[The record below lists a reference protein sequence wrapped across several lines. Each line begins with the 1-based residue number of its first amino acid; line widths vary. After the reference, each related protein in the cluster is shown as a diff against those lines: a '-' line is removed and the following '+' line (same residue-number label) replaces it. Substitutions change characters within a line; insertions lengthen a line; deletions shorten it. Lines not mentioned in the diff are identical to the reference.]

1 MRLPARLASASVGHQ
16 GPLGQSP
23 LTPGRPKKKCERAR
37 GLPGGFPPPDAA
49 SSSKSLQLP
58 GVSHVWNS
66 FLGIATPPFSEAP
79 GCRREQFPTR
89 LSPWRKGCRCGVRCV
104 TNSLRGSA
112 GSRPSQR
119 WRSTCGPSTRS

>member
-1 MRLPARLASASVGHQ
+1 MRLPAWLASASVGHQ

-66 FLGIATPPFSEAP
+66 FLCIATPPLLRPPVAVGSSF
-79 GCRREQFPTR
+79 R
-89 LSPWRKGCRCGVRCV
+89 L
-104 TNSLRGSA
+104 GSHH
-112 GSRPSQR
+112 GEKDVVVVYVV
-119 WRSTCGPSTRS
+119 